1 MKKNIFLLIVITLI
15 SFSCSRKVTI
25 ELEPNI
31 AIEQYHTYTWNK
43 LEATKTTHPFYQ
55 SKELNQ
61 LIINEIDKGLA
72 KKGFKQSLGSA
83 DFLVDFHIYVEEQKF
98 QNLICPTGF
107 YRGERYMSGLG
118 NSIYCESPEVVN
130 YDDGTLIIDIVD
142 AHTTQ
147 LVWRGS
153 MNDIIDNPSFSGD
166 MFKKKVKLI
175 LKKFPVQKKGE
186 ISKPKTDFE
195 KVISVK

>member
-1 MKKNIFLLIVITLI
+1 MKKNILVLLLALVSL
-15 SFSCSRKVTI
+15 SCSRKVTI
-25 ELEPNI
+25 EREPNI
-31 AIEQYHTYTWNK
+31 VIEQYQTYTWNT
-43 LEATKTTHPFYQ
+43 LETTKSSHPFYQ
-55 SKELNQ
+55 SNELNQ
-61 LIINEIDKGLA
+61 LIISEIDKGLV
-72 KKGFKQSLGSA
+72 KKGFKRNLGNA
-83 DFLVDFHIYVEEQKF
+83 DFLVDFHIYVQEQKF

-107 YRGERYMSGLG
+107 YRGERYMPDLG

-166 MFKKKVKLI
+166 IFKKKAKLI
-175 LKKFPVQKKGE
+175 LKKFPAQKNSE
-186 ISKPKTDFE
+186 ISKPKTDFG

>member
-1 MKKNIFLLIVITLI
+1 MKKNIIVVLLALVSL
-15 SFSCSRKVTI
+15 SCSRKVTI
-25 ELEPNI
+25 EREPNI
-31 AIEQYHTYTWNK
+31 AIEQYRTYTWNK
-43 LEATKTTHPFYQ
+43 LEATKTSHPFYQ
-55 SKELNQ
+55 SNELNQ
-61 LIINEIDKGLA
+61 LIISEIDKGLA

-83 DFLVDFHIYVEEQKF
+83 DFLVDFHIYIEEQKF
-98 QNLICPTGF
+98 QNLVCPTGF
-107 YRGERYMSGLG
+107 YRGERYMPDLG
-118 NSIYCESPEVVN
+118 NSIYCESPEIVN

-153 MNDIIDNPSFSGD
+153 MNDIIDNPNFSGD

-175 LKKFPVQKKGE
+175 LKKLPVQKNGVM
-186 ISKPKTDFE
+186 SKPKTDFE